1 MSAVHDRLCWQNEDA
16 RAALRRYEPLVQA
29 VARRLTPAA
38 RFGQALDME
47 DLAAEGRIAVLE
59 ALRSY
64 EGFGIEERTWVG
76 TRIRQRMIDAIRRL
90 DVRSRDEQRFYAA
103 QDKLNESERT
113 ATGSLPPP
121 SEHEQDRRERA
132 RELSARRLISL
143 DMTVGEQ
150 EPLSAR
156 LHDHHMPAADEVA
169 DQNQLQRRLHVA
181 IASLPERQR
190 TAIELSLFEGLALR
204 EIGDRMGVTESR
216 VCQLQKRAVE
226 LLRRALGGV
235 RNDNAVVALSAA

>member
-1 MSAVHDRLCWQNEDA
+1 MSAVQDRLSWQNEDA
-16 RAALRRYEPLVQA
+16 RLALRRYEPLVQA

-38 RFGQALDME
+38 RFGQALDQE

-90 DVRSRDEQRFYAA
+90 DVRTRDEQRLYAA
-103 QDKLNESERT
+103 QDKLEPNKDSIM
-113 ATGSLPPP
+113 PP
-121 SEHEQDRRERA
+121 SGDELERRERA

-143 DMTVGEQ
+143 DISVGES

-156 LHDHHMPAADEVA
+156 LHDHYVPPADEVA
-169 DQNQLQRRLHVA
+169 DEKALQRRLHRA

-190 TAIELSLFEGLALR
+190 TAIELSLFEGLPLR

-226 LLRRALGGV
+226 LLRRALSV
-235 RNDNAVVALSAA
+235 PNPELSLSAA

>member
-1 MSAVHDRLCWQNEDA
+1 MSAVQDRLSWQNEDA
-16 RAALRRYEPLVQA
+16 RVALHRYEPLVQA

-38 RFGQALDME
+38 RFGQALDQE

-90 DVRSRDEQRFYAA
+90 DVRTRDEQRLYASH
-103 QDKLNESERT
+103 DKLGQ
-113 ATGSLPPP
+113 GSDSVLPP
-121 SEHEQDRRERA
+121 SEEEQEKRERA
-132 RELSARRLISL
+132 RELSARRLISI
-143 DMTVGEQ
+143 DISVGES

-156 LHDHHMPAADEVA
+156 LHDHYVPPADEVA
-169 DQNQLQRRLHVA
+169 DEKALQRRLHRA

-190 TAIELSLFEGLALR
+190 TAIELSLFEGLPLR

-226 LLRRALGGV
+226 LLRRALSV
-235 RNDNAVVALSAA
+235 KVAEPISLSAA